1 MHSTDLSR
9 DLSVDDAI
17 TMENSPTSLFD
28 AVKFDMDQIQL
39 SLEQIEQ
46 NEKEVVMMSK
56 KAELDIDDVL
66 DSLLSRIVKLI
77 SKKKREMKAQ
87 VTYSSFNWFFFG
99 WLMLEQ

>member
-66 DSLLSRIVKLI
+66 DSLLSKIVKLI

-87 VTYSSFNWFFFG
+87 VTYSSFNCLFF
-99 WLMLEQ
+99 WLMMLEQ

>member
-66 DSLLSRIVKLI
+66 DSLLSKIVKLI

-87 VTYSSFNWFFFG
+87 VTYSSFN
-99 WLMLEQ
+99 

>member
-1 MHSTDLSR
+1 
-9 DLSVDDAI
+9 
-17 TMENSPTSLFD
+17 MENSPASLFD

-87 VTYSSFNWFFFG
+87 VTYSSFN
-99 WLMLEQ
+99 